1 MSKDLEV
8 AGRYANALFQVAQDK
23 DLVDVFSEELTELKA
38 ALKANEDFVK
48 LLENPT
54 FTTEQKKNL
63 ASAVFEKIN
72 PTLRDFIYLLI
83 DHSREDY
90 LSVIADVYQKR
101 VNDLNGVADA
111 DVYSVVPLSEQE
123 LTALSRVFAT
133 KMNKTKL
140 NIQNHIDKSLLGGVK
155 VVIGT
160 RIYDDSLKTKLK
172 DMERQIK
179 A

>member
-83 DHSREDY
+83 DRSREDY

-160 RIYDDSLKTKLK
+160 RIYDDSLKTNLK

>member
-38 ALKANEDFVK
+38 ALKANKDFVK

-83 DHSREDY
+83 DRSREDY

-101 VNDLNGVADA
+101 VNDLRGVADA

-140 NIQNHIDKSLLGGVK
+140 NIQNHIDKSFLVESKWLLEPVYMMT
-155 VVIGT
+155 V
-160 RIYDDSLKTKLK
+160 
-172 DMERQIK
+172 
-179 A
+179 

>member
-83 DHSREDY
+83 DRSREDY

-160 RIYDDSLKTKLK
+160 YIYDDSLKTKLK

>member
-1 MSKDLEV
+1 
-8 AGRYANALFQVAQDK
+8 
-23 DLVDVFSEELTELKA
+23 
-38 ALKANEDFVK
+38 
-48 LLENPT
+48 
-54 FTTEQKKNL
+54 
-63 ASAVFEKIN
+63 
-72 PTLRDFIYLLI
+72 
-83 DHSREDY
+83 
-90 LSVIADVYQKR
+90 
-101 VNDLNGVADA
+101 
-111 DVYSVVPLSEQE
+111 
-123 LTALSRVFAT
+123 FAT

>member
-83 DHSREDY
+83 DRSREDY

-140 NIQNHIDKSLLGGVK
+140 NIQNHIDKSFLVESKWLLEPVYMMT
-155 VVIGT
+155 V
-160 RIYDDSLKTKLK
+160 
-172 DMERQIK
+172 
-179 A
+179 

>member
-1 MSKDLEV
+1 MPM
-8 AGRYANALFQVAQDK
+8 RFQVAQDK

-83 DHSREDY
+83 DRSRR
-90 LSVIADVYQKR
+90 LSFCYCGRLPKR

>member
-83 DHSREDY
+83 DRSREDY

-140 NIQNHIDKSLLGGVK
+140 
-155 VVIGT
+155 
-160 RIYDDSLKTKLK
+160 
-172 DMERQIK
+172 
-179 A
+179 

>member
-1 MSKDLEV
+1 MQM
-8 AGRYANALFQVAQDK
+8 FI
-23 DLVDVFSEELTELKA
+23 
-38 ALKANEDFVK
+38 
-48 LLENPT
+48 LLSHFPN
-54 FTTEQKKNL
+54 KNL
-63 ASAVFEKIN
+63 
-72 PTLRDFIYLLI
+72 R
-83 DHSREDY
+83 R
-90 LSVIADVYQKR
+90 
-101 VNDLNGVADA
+101 
-111 DVYSVVPLSEQE
+111 
-123 LTALSRVFAT
+123 SRVFAA

>member
-23 DLVDVFSEELTELKA
+23 DLVDVFFEELKELKL
-38 ALKANEDFVK
+38 ALNENKDFVK

-63 ASAVFEKIN
+63 ASAVFETVSPLLK
-72 PTLRDFIYLLI
+72 DFIFLLI
-83 DHSREDY
+83 DRSREDY
-90 LSVIADVYQKR
+90 LTAIADVYQKR
-101 VNDLNGVADA
+101 VNDLRGIADA

>member
-38 ALKANEDFVK
+38 ALKANKDFVK

-54 FTTEQKKNL
+54 FTTEQRKILPALFLKNQ
-63 ASAVFEKIN
+63 SDIKRF
-72 PTLRDFIYLLI
+72 YLSLI
-83 DHSREDY
+83 DRSREDY

-101 VNDLNGVADA
+101 VNDLRGVADA

-123 LTALSRVFAT
+123 LTALSRVFAA

>member
-1 MSKDLEV
+1 M
-8 AGRYANALFQVAQDK
+8 
-23 DLVDVFSEELTELKA
+23 
-38 ALKANEDFVK
+38 K

-83 DHSREDY
+83 DRSREDY

-101 VNDLNGVADA
+101 VNDLGVADA
-111 DVYSVVPLSEQE
+111 DVYSVVPLSEQD
-123 LTALSRVFAT
+123 LTALSRVFAA